1 MIRTVLKYSRENSL
15 EMSSIWNNIKK
26 YKGMITIGIHL
37 HLYSGA
43 SKAKHAN
50 RDVNC
55 KLQQTRNKMSDWD
68 EFLTFFSI
76 NFTLVSEI

>member
-1 MIRTVLKYSRENSL
+1 
-15 EMSSIWNNIKK
+15 
-26 YKGMITIGIHL
+26 MITIGIHL

-68 EFLTFFSI
+68 EF
-76 NFTLVSEI
+76 